1 MNRKKEVIKEV
12 IEDLLKIR
20 QKRYDEL
27 MDAMIIQEW
36 SLGACDNEENLNGYL
51 EITEGV
57 KATHSF
63 GEKKNN
69 TDDIIDI
76 CGEKKKDEKDIWN
89 DFVADFD
96 PPLIK
101 LNNLLDRENQNDEV
115 LQIEKNMAKLHS
127 KKNLT
132 VKEFEEKYNMSKSS
146 QTQYRSRLRDPLP
159 YHQKVQGG
167 NITYAVEEVE
177 RWLENQ
183 DK

>member
-1 MNRKKEVIKEV
+1 MKKNEIIIKEA

-36 SLGACDNEENLNGYL
+36 SLGALDNEENLSGYS

-57 KATHSF
+57 KVAHSF
-63 GEKKNN
+63 GVKKNN
-69 TDDIIDI
+69 IEDI

-89 DFVADFD
+89 EFVADFD

-115 LQIEKNMAKLHS
+115 LQIEKNMAKLHG
-127 KKNLT
+127 KKYLS
-132 VKEFEEKYNMSKSS
+132 VKEFAEKYNVSKSS

-167 NITYAVEEVE
+167 NITYLVEEVE